1 MDKSILESL
10 RELNILIKRK
20 LFLILKENG
29 INEAPNP
36 LQVSIFMYLY
46 NNKNKE
52 VSQADLVKE
61 LHVSKVAI
69 SEAIAKMVS
78 NGNIEVIAS
87 KTDQGIKRTKNMI
100 KSLSLLNNELL
111 RDIDEFELNTFM
123 NVMQCMK
130 KNIEEEKN
138 V

>member
-61 LHVSKVAI
+61 LHVLRSFNSLI
-69 SEAIAKMVS
+69 SV
-78 NGNIEVIAS
+78 
-87 KTDQGIKRTKNMI
+87 R
-100 KSLSLLNNELL
+100 
-111 RDIDEFELNTFM
+111 
-123 NVMQCMK
+123 
-130 KNIEEEKN
+130 
-138 V
+138 

>member
-61 LHVSKVAI
+61 LHVSKYTI
-69 SEAIAKMVS
+69 
-78 NGNIEVIAS
+78 
-87 KTDQGIKRTKNMI
+87 
-100 KSLSLLNNELL
+100 
-111 RDIDEFELNTFM
+111 
-123 NVMQCMK
+123 
-130 KNIEEEKN
+130 
-138 V
+138 